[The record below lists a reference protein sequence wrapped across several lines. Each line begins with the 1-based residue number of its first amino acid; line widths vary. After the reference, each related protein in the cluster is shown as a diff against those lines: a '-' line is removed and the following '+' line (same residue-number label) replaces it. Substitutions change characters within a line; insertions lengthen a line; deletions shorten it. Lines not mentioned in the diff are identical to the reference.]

1 MTITT
6 SFLLL
11 CFLGMFW
18 ERHVA
23 VYSKS
28 FAQTYSRCDLSHNQ
42 GRWPNTPWIASNFH
56 FLKRWHT
63 LGSFALLPW
72 KNKLR
77 WCYLELLLTLEQN
90 SEPCLKVWGLTKGS
104 SGDHKKKKRD
114 SSFNG
119 NTSSC
124 VFVSFS
130 SEDAHEVRMGYEQ
143 MACFITGE
151 HSALM
156 LFFEHEYC
164 SLQVK
169 PKLTSF
175 LPELCPL
182 PAASLLEIPLWRWQ
196 YPDSPEQLHFKDLI
210 TPFHT
215 LLFYCSGILARF
227 SSILLLQLTSQLW
240 LNYRFERQCFFF
252 LPSLP
257 VYTSASFYH

>member
-1 MTITT
+1 MAKHTLDCFQF
-6 SFLLL
+6 SF
-11 CFLGMFW
+11 FEEM
-18 ERHVA
+18 A
-23 VYSKS
+23 
-28 FAQTYSRCDLSHNQ
+28 YSRQLCTS
-42 GRWPNTPWIASNFH
+42 
-56 FLKRWHT
+56 
-63 LGSFALLPW
+63 AL

-196 YPDSPEQLHFKDLI
+196 CPDSPEQLHFKDLI

-257 VYTSASFYH
+257 VYTSVSFYH

>member
-1 MTITT
+1 MTITA

-11 CFLGMFW
+11 FPRNVLGTTCCGLQQVLCSDILSLWPFPQSGQMAKRTLDCFQFSLFEEMA
-18 ERHVA
+18 R
-23 VYSKS
+23 
-28 FAQTYSRCDLSHNQ
+28 SRQLCTS
-42 GRWPNTPWIASNFH
+42 
-56 FLKRWHT
+56 
-63 LGSFALLPW
+63 AL
-72 KNKLR
+72 KNKLS

-104 SGDHKKKKRD
+104 LGDHKKKKRD

-119 NTSSC
+119 KTSSC

-143 MACFITGE
+143 MVCFITGE

-156 LFFEHEYC
+156 LFFKHEYC

-175 LPELCPL
+175 LPELYPL
-182 PAASLLEIPLWRWQ
+182 PAALLLEIPLWRWQ

-227 SSILLLQLTSQLW
+227 SSI
-240 LNYRFERQCFFF
+240 
-252 LPSLP
+252 
-257 VYTSASFYH
+257 